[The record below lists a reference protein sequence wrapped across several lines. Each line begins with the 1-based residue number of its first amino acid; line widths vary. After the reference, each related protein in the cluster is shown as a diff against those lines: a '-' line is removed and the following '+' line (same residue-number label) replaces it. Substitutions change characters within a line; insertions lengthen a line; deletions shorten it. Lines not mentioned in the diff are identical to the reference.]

1 MVTLIFSIF
10 ILNRILLIEDEKG
23 KHEVRD
29 IENAQGFYY
38 RGNAAYI
45 NVILTLLAAVI

>member
-1 MVTLIFSIF
+1 MIFSIF

-29 IENAQGFYY
+29 IVNAQGFYY
-38 RGNAAYI
+38 GENAAYI
-45 NVILTLLAAVI
+45 NIILTLLAAVI